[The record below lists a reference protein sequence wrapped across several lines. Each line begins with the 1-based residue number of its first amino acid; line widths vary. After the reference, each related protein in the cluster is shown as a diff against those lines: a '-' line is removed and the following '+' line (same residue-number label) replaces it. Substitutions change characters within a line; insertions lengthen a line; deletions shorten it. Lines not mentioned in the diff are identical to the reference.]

1 MRCAA
6 REENYPLCP
15 NARKSERETARERS
29 PESPLVEDEEK
40 TETKREE
47 ERKKIKREFEQRS
60 AKINETRPRIIKKTS
75 MLLKK
80 KKKKYRTS
88 RTRYIRRSV
97 TKRETIK
104 VKTRSVQGLETRKS
118 TGWKGTTNKQSNK
131 PTAVNVGRWKEN
143 KGGVKIKNQP
153 WEGKKR
159 VAFENSR

>member
-60 AKINETRPRIIKKTS
+60 AKINETRRRIIKKTS

-80 KKKKYRTS
+80 KKKEISNLTYTLHTPKCYQKGNDKSKNEIRS
-88 RTRYIRRSV
+88 R
-97 TKRETIK
+97 
-104 VKTRSVQGLETRKS
+104 
-118 TGWKGTTNKQSNK
+118 
-131 PTAVNVGRWKEN
+131 VGDE
-143 KGGVKIKNQP
+143 KIN
-153 WEGKKR
+153 R
-159 VAFENSR
+159 VERNNEQTVEQTDSR

>member
-15 NARKSERETARERS
+15 NARKSERERS

-75 MLLKK
+75 ILLKK
-80 KKKKYRTS
+80 KKRN
-88 RTRYIRRSV
+88 IEPHVHV
-97 TKRETIK
+97 TYAEVLPKGKR
-104 VKTRSVQGLETRKS
+104 
-118 TGWKGTTNKQSNK
+118 
-131 PTAVNVGRWKEN
+131 
-143 KGGVKIKNQP
+143 
-153 WEGKKR
+153 
-159 VAFENSR
+159 